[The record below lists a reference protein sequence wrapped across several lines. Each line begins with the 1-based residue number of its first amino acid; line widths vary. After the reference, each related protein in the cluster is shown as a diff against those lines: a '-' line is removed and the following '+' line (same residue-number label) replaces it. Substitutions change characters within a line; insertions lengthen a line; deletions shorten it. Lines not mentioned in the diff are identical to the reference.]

1 MTEETILDT
10 LDSTWKKKN
19 NSESRRRRRNSNH
32 FSLLPQLHL
41 VDPLLY
47 LLVDTLTIDLLLL
60 SLPYKSLDL
69 VATVD

>member
-1 MTEETILDT
+1 MTEATILVT
-10 LDSTWKKKN
+10 LELSWKKKK
-19 NSESRRRRRNSNH
+19 SSKPRRRRNSNH
-32 FSLLPQLHL
+32 FSLLPQQHL

-47 LLVDTLTIDLLLL
+47 LLADILTLDLVPL